1 MTDDQQRARDQF
13 EEWCKGRYNLATRQD
28 SLGNGVY
35 VDRWVQG
42 AWVGFR
48 AALRAAPEVRSMD
61 DMVAAYV
68 AAVNEHL
75 GNMTPKEWEIERFD
89 PAASIA
95 RVARIGLTA
104 ALAARPQGVK
114 DA

>member
-1 MTDDQQRARDQF
+1 MSTEKMDDQQRAREQF
-13 EEWCKGRYNLATRQD
+13 EAWCKGRYSLATRQD

-48 AALRAAPEVRSMD
+48 AALRAAPEGFVLVPVEPTREMLKEIHLID
-61 DMVAAYV
+61 AFTYEALCKRYAA
-68 AAVNEHL
+68 
-75 GNMTPKEWEIERFD
+75 M
-89 PAASIA
+89 
-95 RVARIGLTA
+95 
-104 ALAARPQGVK
+104 LAARPQGVK